1 MLDLGSSS
9 NVMPYSIYT
18 SLILGKINKTDA
30 IIQLAN
36 RPNFYLKGT
45 LEYILVQVNELI
57 FPTDF

>member
-1 MLDLGSSS
+1 
-9 NVMPYSIYT
+9 MPYSIYT